1 MTRMDMSSVSKR
13 TPRKT
18 IEVAGGLSLSGEDLR
33 PRSSNKL
40 QRVSKAVADLA
51 GISAPPKS
59 SM

>member
-1 MTRMDMSSVSKR
+1 MMRIDISSVSKR

-18 IEVAGGLSLSGEDLR
+18 IEVAGGLSLSGEDWR

-40 QRVSKAVADLA
+40 PRVSKAAADLA

>member
-1 MTRMDMSSVSKR
+1 MDMSSVSKR

-18 IEVAGGLSLSGEDLR
+18 IEVAGGLSLSGEDWR
-33 PRSSNKL
+33 PRSDNKVP
-40 QRVSKAVADLA
+40 RASKAAADLE

>member
-18 IEVAGGLSLSGEDLR
+18 IEVAGGLSLSGEDWR
-33 PRSSNKL
+33 PRSDNKVL
-40 QRVSKAVADLA
+40 RASKAAADLE